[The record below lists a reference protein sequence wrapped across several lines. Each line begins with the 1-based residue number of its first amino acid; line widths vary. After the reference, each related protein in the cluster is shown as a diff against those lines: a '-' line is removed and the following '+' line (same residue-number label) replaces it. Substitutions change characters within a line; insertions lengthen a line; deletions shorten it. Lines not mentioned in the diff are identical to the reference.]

1 MIPCYFKRIITSLII
16 VAATACAAAAQ
27 TSFTAVVSPAVIS
40 KNEYANLR
48 LTVTNGTD
56 IRDITPPTLKD
67 IDIVSGPSQETGMS
81 NYNGNVSNYLSLN
94 YTIKP
99 KRTGK
104 FVFTGATANIAGTI
118 YKAASTSLLVRTAN
132 SNISTVPATAL
143 SSDPFATP
151 QPSKEYGDNIIKK
164 GENILGK
171 IQKNMHVK
179 LVTNKTSC
187 FVGEPI
193 IATYKLYTR
202 IRSEGR
208 VTKNPSF
215 NGFSVIDLQQPDIT
229 DGGKEM
235 LDGREYNVFII
246 RKAQLYPLQAGK
258 IELETAVLDTRVEF
272 IKENAEK
279 NVDVFGGFRID
290 PSDLIVQNVELSS
303 KPISITVK
311 PLPEIGKPEGF
322 NGAVG
327 EFNFKATIEK
337 NVFTTN
343 EAGKLVLLIEGAG
356 NLPLITVPDV
366 VWPQQIEA
374 FDAVIKEDLLQTDVP
389 VSGQKKIEIPFTVS
403 APGRY
408 ELPAISFSYFDPA
421 LGIYKTITSDPIAF
435 TVKKGT
441 AQKTYDDNLLDQNN
455 SAGIIKK
462 FFNNR
467 ALIVVVLIFLFVL
480 GGWCWFRLD
489 REKEKLNK
497 NTTLIEGLT
506 ETPGVSIKE
515 ENILV
520 APDDLWATETCLN
533 SATGDRFYNT
543 LNHELKQFL
552 ANRFDLA
559 LYQVS
564 PRSVTA
570 AMDEAGYSVDLS
582 LELQQLL
589 QQIELELYTPFS
601 TEGTK
606 NELYIRAKVLIQAL
620 RNT

>member
-1 MIPCYFKRIITSLII
+1 MMACYFKRITTLLFI
-16 VAATACAAAAQ
+16 VVATAWAAAAQ
-27 TSFTAVVSPAVIS
+27 TSFTAVVSPEVIS

-56 IRDITPPTLKD
+56 VRNITPPTLKD

-81 NYNGNVSNYLSLN
+81 NYNGNVTSYLSVN

-118 YKAASTSLLVRTAN
+118 YKAASTSLLVRPAN
-132 SNISTVPATAL
+132 SNISAPPATSMA
-143 SSDPFATP
+143 SDPFATP
-151 QPSKEYGDNIIKK
+151 QPSKEFGDNIVKK
-164 GENILGK
+164 GENIPDK

-187 FVGEPI
+187 FVGEPV

-215 NGFSVIDLQQPDIT
+215 NGFSVIDLQQPDIS
-229 DGGKEM
+229 DGGREM

-246 RKAQLYPLQAGK
+246 RKAQLYPLQAGS

-279 NVDVFGGFRID
+279 NIDVFGGFTVD
-290 PSDLIVQNVELSS
+290 PSDLIVQNVALSS
-303 KPISITVK
+303 KPISINVK

-343 EAGKLVLLIEGAG
+343 EAGKLLLLIEGAG

-389 VSGQKKIEIPFTVS
+389 VSGQKTIEVPFTVS

-408 ELPAISFSYFDPA
+408 ELPAISFSYFDPS
-421 LGIYKTITSDPIAF
+421 LGIYKTITSNPIAF

-441 AQKTYDDNLLDQNN
+441 AQNTFSNGLVDQNN
-455 SAGIIKK
+455 SAGFIKK
-462 FFNNR
+462 FFSHR
-467 ALIVVVLIFLFVL
+467 ALIVGILIFLFVL

-489 REKEKLNK
+489 RKKEKLNE
-497 NTTLIEGLT
+497 NSPLVEGLT
-506 ETPGVSIKE
+506 EKPGVPIIE
-515 ENILV
+515 ENTFV
-520 APDDLWATETCLN
+520 TPDDLCATKACLN
-533 SATGDRFYNT
+533 SATGDRFYST

-564 PRSVTA
+564 PRSVSV
-570 AMDEAGYSVDLS
+570 AMDEAGYSVDLA

-601 TEGTK
+601 TEETK
-606 NELYIRAKVLIQAL
+606 NDLYMRAKVLMQAL
-620 RNT
+620 STA